1 MSFITTQL
9 AGYANE
15 IVRDWYGRR
24 TEHILERYGAD
35 APRVHYHTGLVD
47 QLPHTEDVD
56 ELKRAL
62 RQAQVRLLDIAAKE
76 WQIDRL
82 RGGHILDSGC
92 GFGGG
97 SIYWAEKYSCRVT
110 GVSLV
115 QEHLDLV
122 HKYASDTGLAE
133 RIDTLRCD
141 VHEIHLEPNQKH
153 KYDAVIAIDSSCY
166 MDLPR
171 WFNAL
176 KQVLLPGGKVYIA
189 DGFVG
194 PGASQ
199 SLVAKVDDY
208 FKTKMVRPTDYL
220 AVAHSVKAWD
230 LSDQAARFFGTTY
243 PLIFIQAAAANNLHG
258 KKASLSMHELLRHA
272 FEARGL
278 YYLILEV
285 DPWK

>member
-1 MSFITTQL
+1 M
-9 AGYANE
+9 AGYAKE
-15 IVRDWYGRR
+15 IVRDWYGGR
-24 TEHILERYGAD
+24 TEHILERYGGD

-47 QLPHTEDVD
+47 QLPDTEDVD

-62 RQAQVRLLDIAAKE
+62 RQAQVRLLEVAAKE
-76 WQIDRL
+76 WQIDRF
-82 RGGHILDSGC
+82 RGGNILDSGC
-92 GFGGG
+92 GLGGG
-97 SIYWAEKYSCRVT
+97 SIYWAEEYGCTVT

-122 HKYASDTGLAE
+122 RRYASDLGLAK

-141 VHEIHLEPNQKH
+141 VHEIHAEPHQKH

-166 MDLPR
+166 MDLAR
-171 WFNAL
+171 WFGAL
-176 KQVLLPGGKVYIA
+176 RQVLLPGGRVFIA

-194 PGASQ
+194 PAANR
-199 SLVAKVDDY
+199 SLVAEVDDY

-220 AVAHSVKAWD
+220 AVSHCIKAWD

-243 PLIFIQAAAANNLHG
+243 PLIFVQATAANNLHQ
-258 KKASLSMHELLRHA
+258 KRASLAMHKLLRGA
-272 FEARGL
+272 FESRRL